1 MALNR
6 RCREADLPGINPSTS
21 EVRTILEAA
30 TGLPGKVDK
39 GGGVI
44 APRGGPLMPGA
55 VVKFPEDQVLTLDRA
70 TVWVAA
76 GRIHLG
82 MWPAEVQTQYKPFYS
97 DPKKVEAVISLA
109 DSDGCK
115 VNSNF
120 HIAYWHAQPAHRW
133 YPHLGE
139 AAQIRRWIDDI
150 PRGRANARS
159 RQDIE
164 DTDFRRWLVER
175 GLAHDDELPTLDNWL
190 DDHPT
195 VKQFFIR
202 PGVQIL
208 RTWPL
213 TDRAAE
219 NRSRELVSEVRD
231 AIDRVLSALH
241 EPQLSTLRL
250 RTHTT
255 GQSARRVRDVKPQR
269 DAAAAQTNVCPTC
282 QMVHTGECP

>member
-1 MALNR
+1 M
-6 RCREADLPGINPSTS
+6 PGTNPSTS
-21 EVRTILEAA
+21 ELRTILEEA
-30 TGLPGKVDK
+30 TGFSGKADK

-44 APRGGPLMPGA
+44 TPRGAPLMPGA
-55 VVKFPEDQVLTLDRA
+55 SVKFPEDQVLTLDRA
-70 TVWVAA
+70 NMWVDA
-76 GRIHLG
+76 GHIHLG
-82 MWPAEVQTQYKPFYS
+82 IWPAEVQTQYKPFYS
-97 DPKKVEAVISLA
+97 DPEEVEAVVSLV
-109 DSDGCK
+109 DNDDWK

-139 AAQIRRWIDDI
+139 PAQIRHWINDI

-164 DTDFRRWLVER
+164 DTGFRRWLVER
-175 GLAHDDELPTLDNWL
+175 GLAHDDELPTPDKWL
-190 DDHPT
+190 NDHPT
-195 VKQFFIR
+195 IKQFFIR

-208 RTWPL
+208 RIWPL
-213 TDRAAE
+213 TDTAAE
-219 NRSRELVSEVRD
+219 NQSRELVGEVRD

-241 EPQLSTLRL
+241 EPQLSALRP

-255 GQSARRVRDVKPQR
+255 GQSARPVRDAKPQR

-282 QMVHTGECP
+282 HMVHTGECP

>member
-1 MALNR
+1 
-6 RCREADLPGINPSTS
+6 
-21 EVRTILEAA
+21 
-30 TGLPGKVDK
+30 
-39 GGGVI
+39 
-44 APRGGPLMPGA
+44 MPGA
-55 VVKFPEDQVLTLDRA
+55 SIKFPEDQVLALDRA

-76 GRIHLG
+76 GHVHLG

-97 DPKKVEAVISLA
+97 DSKKVEAVVSLA
-109 DSDGCK
+109 DSDGWK

-139 AAQIRRWIDDI
+139 PTQIRHWVNDI

-164 DTDFRRWLVER
+164 DKSFRRWLVER
-175 GLAHDDELPTLDNWL
+175 GLAHDDELPTLAEWL
-190 DDHPT
+190 NDHPT

-213 TDRAAE
+213 TDTTAE
-219 NRSRELVSEVRD
+219 NHSHELVGEVCD
-231 AIDRVLSALH
+231 AIDQVLSALH
-241 EPQLSTLRL
+241 EPQLSALRPC
-250 RTHTT
+250 THTT
-255 GQSARRVRDVKPQR
+255 GQSTRPVRDTKPQR
-269 DAAAAQTNVCPTC
+269 DAAAAQTNACPTC
-282 QMVHTGECP
+282 HMVHTGECP